1 MEFGNVYVG
10 CITENNNGVEDVS
23 IVSKV
28 RDYGHF
34 WETHVING

>member
-10 CITENNNGVEDVS
+10 CITENNNRVEDVS
-23 IVSKV
+23 IVSMV

-34 WETHVING
+34 